1 MCIKKTNLFFLLYT
15 VIMLWPEYFSNSIT
29 IALANLLA
37 LIGSLYVFKNIRR
50 ISAFSILTAIYFIY
64 FVADTYLHGGGNIHT
79 LISNMKIVISIM
91 TVDVYLSNE
100 DKSFGIS
107 TMFWLVFTFTTLNFA
122 TLILFPN
129 GLYQLST
136 AWNEWGTTTYSEYW
150 IFGSKNSHAF
160 WYLLLEALVG
170 IKWYLRPSANNRV
183 LVYIC
188 LLMSMLSQVILASS
202 TATVATTIGAIGVLS
217 VVLSKQN
224 ENTRK
229 KINAYFIVCANFVF
243 NLLLVFGM
251 TGFLGSIVHTLFN
264 KDLTFSNRTIAWGNA
279 VKSIVK
285 SPITGTGI
293 LTSSQAKSVLG
304 SLSFM
309 QAHNEWL
316 QCLWQGGIILFI
328 ILLFMLLAIAGRINK
343 IRHSKLQLMCCL
355 LFISVFIEMAFE
367 VWLGMTFTWLLLLLI
382 YKAEVFEMPYEEEW
396 NE

>member
-1 MCIKKTNLFFLLYT
+1 M
-15 VIMLWPEYFSNSIT
+15 
-29 IALANLLA
+29 
-37 LIGSLYVFKNIRR
+37 
-50 ISAFSILTAIYFIY
+50 
-64 FVADTYLHGGGNIHT
+64 
-79 LISNMKIVISIM
+79 
-91 TVDVYLSNE
+91 
-100 DKSFGIS
+100 
-107 TMFWLVFTFTTLNFA
+107 
-122 TLILFPN
+122 
-129 GLYQLST
+129 GL
-136 AWNEWGTTTYSEYW
+136 
-150 IFGSKNSHAF
+150 KC
-160 WYLLLEALVG
+160 
-170 IKWYLRPSANNRV
+170 YLRPSTNNRF

-217 VVLSKQN
+217 VVLSKKN
-224 ENTRK
+224 ENTK
-229 KINAYFIVCANFVF
+229 KINAYFIVCINFVF

-316 QCLWQGGIILFI
+316 QCLWQGGIILFV
-328 ILLFMLLAIAGRINK
+328 ILLFILLAIAGRINK
-343 IRHSKLQLMCCL
+343 IRHSKLQFMCCM

>member
-1 MCIKKTNLFFLLYT
+1 MRIKITNLFFLLYS

-37 LIGSLYVFKNIRR
+37 LIGSLYVFKNIKR
-50 ISAFSILTAIYFIY
+50 ISSFSILTAIYFIY

-91 TVDVYLSNE
+91 TVDVYLSNK
-100 DKSFGIS
+100 DKSFGIF
-107 TMFWLVFTFTTLNFA
+107 TMFWLVFTFTTLNFV

-136 AWNEWGTTTYSEYW
+136 VWNEWGTTTYSKYW

-170 IKWYLRPSANNRV
+170 LKWYLRPSANNRI

-188 LLMSMLSQVILASS
+188 LLMSILSQVILASS
-202 TATVATTIGAIGVLS
+202 TATVATTIGAIGILS
-217 VVLSKQN
+217 IVLSKQN
-224 ENTRK
+224 KNTRK
-229 KINAYFIVCANFVF
+229 KINAYFIVCANFIF

-279 VKSIVK
+279 VKNIVK

-316 QCLWQGGIILFI
+316 QCLWQGGIVLFI
-328 ILLFMLLAIAGRINK
+328 ILLIMLLVIAGRINK
-343 IRHSKLQLMCCL
+343 IQHSKLQIMCCL

-382 YKAEVFEMPYEEEW
+382 YKAKVFEMPYEEGL